1 LQQKLVQSFQ
11 LLEES
16 KESDQSCPYFLLFR
30 FGIHYLY
37 GHVSKA
43 TKEVG
48 CRNSYAKESETD
60 DIQTTFTTAKD
71 NNKARHNYQRK
82 YA

>member
-1 LQQKLVQSFQ
+1 MATKARLKFPIVRGIQGIRSVLSLFSSLSFWNSLFIWACKQ
-11 LLEES
+11 
-16 KESDQSCPYFLLFR
+16 SDQR
-30 FGIHYLY
+30 I
-37 GHVSKA
+37 
-43 TKEVG
+43 G